1 VRANPRRTTSVPRP
15 AGAARRRSLRAVVIA
30 AAATWTFVVGCDRG
44 AKPAAE
50 PAGTPWNVLL
60 ITFDTTRAD
69 HLGCYGYEHGETRT
83 LDLMARNSL
92 RFERCYTPATLTL
105 PAHASLLTGLYP
117 FQHGLQTNGV
127 GPLDESV
134 VTLAEV
140 LKDNGYATGAVVA
153 ASVLEPQYGLS
164 QGFEFYDATFDPGA
178 AKSRFE
184 YAERPA
190 AQVTDAAIA
199 WLEQVRGRKYFLW
212 VHYYDAHAPYA
223 PPGFNPATAP
233 LAPYDAEIAYA
244 DRELDRLLQ
253 KAAQIKVETR
263 KETLLVFA
271 ADHGEAL
278 WEHGE
283 PTHGLF
289 VYDECLRVPLIV
301 HVPGASPTIG
311 VVNEPVSLVDVFPSV
326 LSWLGIQAP
335 QRVHGRPLPTT
346 ASDAPSARSRAVYCE
361 AYLGY
366 YTYGWSPIEGVVVG
380 SEKFVSA
387 PRPELYDLSA
397 DPKETNNLYAP
408 GDARSAALQ
417 SALDAVHNEDLGRPK
432 ARAGEPV
439 QDPESVRKLQALGY
453 AGAIE
458 PDVEDRASLA
468 DPKDRI
474 ELHRN
479 IIQAQ
484 AEIDVN
490 NFDKALE
497 LVNNVVTAD
506 PDNPRALFLLVDLL
520 KEAPVRDKALG
531 FVRARMEKPLRPP
544 FDALMPL
551 SLGIAAAQRGEMEE
565 ARRLFE
571 TAHAADP
578 DDAEACYNL
587 AQAVAQ
593 LGERDKAIEL
603 LKRAVALDPQNPR
616 NGLALGLAY
625 EVADR
630 WEDAAGVYESLLA
643 SDPENWIV
651 LNNSAW
657 ALHKLGRNP
666 DQAIAR
672 AEQAVRGAPADPRP
686 RHTLACVLTDAGR
699 TADAVAHLLEALRLQ
714 PDYAAAHYQL
724 GCAYEV
730 LGDPKSAVPSLERA
744 VELSGQPPPAWL
756 EDARQRL
763 ARLRGP

>member
-1 VRANPRRTTSVPRP
+1 MRANARSEPPR
-15 AGAARRRSLRAVVIA
+15 AAALA
-30 AAATWTFVVGCDRG
+30 AAAAAIWVAGCDRG
-44 AKPAAE
+44 RTPAPEAT
-50 PAGTPWNVLL
+50 GTPWNVLL

-92 RFERCYTPATLTL
+92 RFDRCYTPATLTL

-117 FQHGLQTNGV
+117 FQHGLRTNGV

-140 LKDNGYATGAVVA
+140 LRDSGYATGAVIA
-153 ASVLEPQYGLS
+153 ASVLEAQYGLS

-178 AKSRFE
+178 AKSKFE

-190 AQVTDAAIA
+190 AEVTDAAIA

-233 LAPYDAEIAYA
+233 LSPYDAEIAYA

-283 PTHGLF
+283 PTHGLY

-301 HVPGASPTIG
+301 HLPGATPTVG
-311 VVNEPVSLVDVFPSV
+311 VVQEPVSLVDVFPSV
-326 LSWLGIQAP
+326 LSWLRIQAP
-335 QRVHGRPLPTT
+335 QRVHGRPLP
-346 ASDAPSARSRAVYCE
+346 AVPAGQAQSGAARALYCE

-380 SEKFVSA
+380 HEKFISA

-408 GDARSAALQ
+408 GDARGAGLQ
-417 SALDAVHNEDLGRPK
+417 AALDAARSEDLGRPK
-432 ARAGEPV
+432 PRAGEPV

-453 AGAIE
+453 AGVIE
-458 PDVEDRASLA
+458 PDVEDRAALA

-497 LVNNVVTAD
+497 LVNAVVTAD

-520 KEAPVRDKALG
+520 KEEPVREKALG

-544 FDALMPL
+544 FDALLPL
-551 SLGIAAAQRGEMEE
+551 SLGIAAAQRGELDE

-571 TAHAADP
+571 AAHAADP

-593 LGERDKAIEL
+593 LGEPDKAMEL
-603 LKRAVALDPQNPR
+603 LKRAAELDPTNSR

-625 EVADR
+625 EAADR
-630 WEDAAGVYESLLA
+630 WEDAASIYESLLA
-643 SDPENWIV
+643 SEPENWIV

-657 ALHKLGRNP
+657 ALHQLGRNLE
-666 DQAIAR
+666 QAIAR
-672 AEQAVRGAPADPRP
+672 AEQAVRAAPSDPRP
-686 RHTLACVLTDAGR
+686 RHTLACVLIDAGR
-699 TADAVAHLLEALRLQ
+699 PADAVAPLQEALRIQ
-714 PDYAAAHYQL
+714 PGYAAAHYQL
-724 GCAYEV
+724 GCAHEA
-730 LGDPKSAVPSLERA
+730 LGDAGSAVPCLERA
-744 VELSGQPPPAWL
+744 VELAGQPAPAWL
-756 EDARQRL
+756 DDARQRL